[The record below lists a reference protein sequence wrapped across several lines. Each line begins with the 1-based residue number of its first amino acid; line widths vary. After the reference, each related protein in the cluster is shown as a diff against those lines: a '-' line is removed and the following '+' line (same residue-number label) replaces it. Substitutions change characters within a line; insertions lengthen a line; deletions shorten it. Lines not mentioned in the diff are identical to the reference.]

1 MKKAS
6 QHFPGGPPV
15 ENFKDNNPRSIK
27 RPCLKTGTEVPVLHR
42 RVKETGRFVCR
53 SPVGCRSLARAQ
65 NLLGKEFTQMRTEKT
80 PAYRMAIGGIW
91 RLRWKSFIIRLIYGI
106 LSIGSL
112 FVGATLYG
120 ERIPEETND
129 ILLILLHYDNMLF
142 MGGWAYSS
150 YIRWFFHMVS

>member
-1 MKKAS
+1 
-6 QHFPGGPPV
+6 
-15 ENFKDNNPRSIK
+15 
-27 RPCLKTGTEVPVLHR
+27 
-42 RVKETGRFVCR
+42 
-53 SPVGCRSLARAQ
+53 
-65 NLLGKEFTQMRTEKT
+65 MRTEKT
-80 PAYRMAIGGIW
+80 PAYRMAMRGIW

-142 MGGWAYSS
+142 MGLGLFFLYKMV
-150 YIRWFFHMVS
+150 FHMDFTPNNTLSHQKVQETINCFLYFRSQSRLDAKAIRKGVLNGIQRVF

>member
-1 MKKAS
+1 MRDAG
-6 QHFPGGPPV
+6 HNPG
-15 ENFKDNNPRSIK
+15 E
-27 RPCLKTGTEVPVLHR
+27 
-42 RVKETGRFVCR
+42 
-53 SPVGCRSLARAQ
+53 AQ

-80 PAYRMAIGGIW
+80 PAYRMAMRGIW

-120 ERIPEETND
+120 ERISEETND

-142 MGGWAYSS
+142 MGLGL
-150 YIRWFFHMVS
+150 FFLYKMVFPHGFHP